1 MKSNRE
7 VILMSKEEPYSVEKG
22 TIGKVDTLTIYT
34 LLDDYAG
41 YETMFYGQHGISFL
55 IDVAAGNIRRRILF
69 DTGQSG
75 KPILYNMANMG
86 LNPEEIDTIFLSH
99 CHYDHTGGL
108 VEILK
113 AVGRKIPVVAHPR
126 IFRRNLVKEENFK
139 HVGIRETREETEKY
153 GAEWILDSQPR
164 KLMEGVTTT
173 GEITKEERADFEK
186 EVTLGLYTIEDG
198 TLIRDDMLDDTSLV
212 IQTGKGLI
220 IVSGCSHAGIVSIT
234 KKAKQI
240 TGSHKVKAVGG
251 GYHLIDAED
260 EKIEET
266 VKNLKELEVK
276 KIYTGHCT
284 GLKAECKF
292 FREFG
297 GRFEKLHSGKI
308 IIIV

>member
-1 MKSNRE
+1 
-7 VILMSKEEPYSVEKG
+7 
-22 TIGKVDTLTIYT
+22 VDALTIYT
-34 LLDDYAG
+34 LLEDYAG
-41 YETMFYGQHGISFL
+41 YETTFYGQHGISFL
-55 IDVAAGNIRRRILF
+55 IDVTSENMRRRILF
-69 DTGQSG
+69 DAGQSG
-75 KPILYNMANMG
+75 KPILYNMGKMG
-86 LNPEEIDTIFLSH
+86 LNPREIDTIFLSH

-108 VEILK
+108 VEMLK
-113 AVGRKIPVVAHPR
+113 AVGRKVPVVAHPK

-139 HVGIRETREETEKY
+139 HVGIKETKEETEKY
-153 GAEWILDSQPR
+153 GAEWILDSQPI

-173 GEITKEERADFEK
+173 GEILKEERVDFEK

-198 TLIRDDMLDDTSLV
+198 MIIRDEMLDDISLV
-212 IQTGKGLI
+212 IRTGGGLV

-240 TGSHKVKAVGG
+240 TGSHEVKAVVG

-260 EKIEET
+260 ERIEKT
-266 VKNLKELEVK
+266 VKNLRELEVK

>member
-7 VILMSKEEPYSVEKG
+7 VILISKEEPYSVEKG

-41 YETMFYGQHGISFL
+41 YETTFYGQHGISFL

-75 KPILYNMANMG
+75 KPILYNMENMG
-86 LNPEEIDTIFLSH
+86 LNPKGIDTIFLSH
-99 CHYDHTGGL
+99 CHYDHTNGL
-108 VEILK
+108 IEILK
-113 AVGRKIPVVAHPR
+113 AVGRKIPIVAHPW

-139 HVGIRETREETEKY
+139 HVGMRETREETEKY

-173 GEITKEERADFEK
+173 GEITKEERVDFEK

-198 TLIRDDMLDDTSLV
+198 MLIRDDMLDDTSLV
-212 IQTGKGLI
+212 IQTGEGLI

-240 TGSHKVKAVGG
+240 TCVQNITAIIG
-251 GYHLIDAED
+251 GYHQIDAEN
-260 EKIEET
+260 ERIKKT
-266 VKNLKELEVK
+266 VKSLKELKVK

-284 GLKAECKF
+284 GLRAECEF
-292 FREFG
+292 LREFG
-297 GRFEKLHSGKI
+297 DRFEKIYSGKK
-308 IIIV
+308 VRF